1 MTIVKAGRNRY
12 NCPIKTEK
20 EGNRMTKRLHMPAIG
35 KRVYKTCLSALIV
48 ALFYHYVLGG
58 RNPCFA
64 CIGAV
69 YGMGSSFK
77 EGFQHGFNRFVG
89 TLLGGLLVIPFYW
102 LCLNAPQVIP
112 WIPVEFYMVAGLFC
126 VMALNL
132 AFGAT
137 SAIQP
142 GTVVY
147 FVVMYTQPEN
157 SYVSYT
163 IARIIDTG
171 VGAAVSLAFSAL
183 FRSNADKTGISI
195 REAFHHWKH
204 QADGHVARH
213 AAEKENRK

>member
-1 MTIVKAGRNRY
+1 MLT
-12 NCPIKTEK
+12 
-20 EGNRMTKRLHMPAIG
+20 RLHKPPIG
-35 KRVYKTCLSALIV
+35 KRVYKTCISALIV

-77 EGFQHGFNRFVG
+77 EGFQNGFNRFVG
-89 TLLGGLLVIPFYW
+89 TLLGGLLVIPFYA
-102 LCLNAPQVIP
+102 LCLYGPEVIP
-112 WIPVEFYMVAGLFC
+112 WIPAEFYMVTGLFC
-126 VMALNL
+126 VMALTL

-171 VGAAVSLAFSAL
+171 VGAVVSLVFSSL
-183 FRSNADKTGISI
+183 FRSAADKSGISI
-195 REAFHHWKH
+195 RDAFHHWAH
-204 QADGHVARH
+204 QADGHIAHH
-213 AAEKENRK
+213 ALHKDEKK

>member
-20 EGNRMTKRLHMPAIG
+20 EGNRMSARPHMPAIG

-171 VGAAVSLAFSAL
+171 VGAMVSLGLSFV
-183 FRSNADKTGISI
+183 FRSSADKAGISL

-213 AAEKENRK
+213 AAGRDKKK